1 MAGNMTGLY
10 IYFDRQNPGTDG
22 KAVGILKKVHSQHEL
37 FRERLG
43 GCDLVNLR
51 LRCGPSYAVIF
62 LSCLFSRR
70 MFDLSFLDGKKH
82 DYVYV
87 RRVTPNCRSVLHI
100 LRRIRGANPACRIV
114 YEIPTYPYDAEHR
127 SFAGMFVLLVDRHF
141 RKKLSSY
148 VDRIATLTDDG
159 RIFGCPA
166 LRIRNGVDV
175 ASIPVCGKTGYGTGC
190 LHMIAVAQFS
200 FWHGYERVLEGMR
213 DYYASGGRRKL
224 VLHLVGDGPELE
236 KYRELAGQY
245 GLGER
250 IIFHGTLSGCRLAEA
265 FDTAD
270 IALCSLAGH
279 KKGIYLSSE
288 LKSREYLSR
297 GLPIVSSTK
306 IDIIPDGCRFCL
318 RVPEDDGP
326 LDMQKIIG
334 FADGLYGADGNGRI
348 SCRDAI
354 RAFAEQTCGM
364 DASMQSVL
372 DFFSAPSV
380 YPPRQAASRPG

>member
-1 MAGNMTGLY
+1 MKGLY

-22 KAVGILKKVHSQHEL
+22 NAVGILKKVRAQHALFGREL
-37 FRERLG
+37 TG
-43 GCDLVNLR
+43 GDAGDGCELVNLA
-51 LRCGPSYAVIF
+51 LRCGSSYAVIF

-70 MFDLSFLDGKKH
+70 MFDLSFLDGKKY

-141 RKKLSSY
+141 RKKLSRY

-224 VLHLVGDGPELE
+224 VLHLVGDGPEME
-236 KYRELAGQY
+236 KYRSLAGQY
-245 GLGER
+245 EMGEH
-250 IIFHGTLSGCRLAEA
+250 IVFHGTLSGSRLAEA

-270 IALCSLAGH
+270 SAGFRTGTCRPYKFINPGT
-279 KKGIYLSSE
+279 KKLSSITIHPLQIMECTLDRPDYMGLDYQEALSICKRLTDETYRHGGE
-288 LKSREYLSR
+288 LNILWHNTS
-297 GLPIVSSTK
+297 
-306 IDIIPDGCRFCL
+306 
-318 RVPEDDGP
+318 
-326 LDMQKIIG
+326 
-334 FADGLYGADGNGRI
+334 FAYDSYQDSLYTA
-348 SCRDAI
+348 
-354 RAFAEQTCGM
+354 
-364 DASMQSVL
+364 VL
-372 DFFSAPSV
+372 DYIARLSS
-380 YPPRQAASRPG
+380 